1 MKIVDDLL
9 NGDTRA
15 LARAI
20 SLVENRHPDR
30 QKLMRLVFPKTGDA
44 AVLGVTGAPGSGK
57 STLVD
62 GLIHRIKPTHQS
74 LGIVAVDPSSPFTG
88 GAVLADR
95 IRMMQHS
102 RDPDVFIRS
111 MATRGHLGGLSA
123 AAGETVALMEAAG
136 KDLILVETVGV
147 GQDEVE
153 VVKLAE
159 LILVLLTPD
168 AGDDVQVFKAG
179 IMEIADIFVLNKADS
194 PESAAVERR
203 LSALLDTGLKGALRP
218 PVLRTIA
225 TTGEGLDEL
234 WSEVRSRLDASSS
247 EQRRTRKKRRLGWIL
262 KNILREK
269 LAEKLADML
278 NDSAFEDMVDRLYK
292 HETDP
297 YTLAEE
303 LLQGSGEVGNGD
315 H

>member
-1 MKIVDDLL
+1 MKIVDALL
-9 NGDTRA
+9 KGDTRA

-20 SLVENRHPDR
+20 SLIENRHPDR
-30 QKLMRLVFPKTGDA
+30 QKMMRIVFPHTGRA
-44 AVLGVTGAPGSGK
+44 AVVGVTGSPGSGK

-62 GLIHRIKPTHQS
+62 GLILRIKDTYKS

-88 GAVLADR
+88 GAMLADR

-123 AAGETVALMEAAG
+123 ATGEAVALLEAAG
-136 KDLILVETVGV
+136 KDLVLVETVGV

-179 IMEIADIFVLNKADS
+179 LMEIADIFVLNKSDS
-194 PESAAVERR
+194 PETAAVERR
-203 LSALLDTGLKGALRP
+203 LSALLDTGLKGTSRP
-218 PVLRTIA
+218 PVLRTTA
-225 TTGEGLDEL
+225 TTGEGLDDL
-234 WSEVRSRLDASSS
+234 WSEIRARLAAATE
-247 EQRRTRKKRRLGWIL
+247 EQRRARRKRRLGWIL

-269 LAEKLADML
+269 LAEQLADVL
-278 NDSAFEDMVDRLYK
+278 NDSSFENLIDRIYK

-303 LLQGSGEVGNGD
+303 LLKNSGEVGNGD